1 MQLFKAFSI
10 GLIGLTLAACNDST
24 SNNRQSD
31 PRPKTGTGD
40 TTVPV
45 NTGTGGQVMNQTN
58 QAPTVG
64 VVSPVTVTA
73 GQYITGILDADDPNR
88 ATGDRISSIEFSTV
102 PSIISRQLVTA
113 TEGQSKHS
121 YSIFVPAGTTPQ
133 SLLGI
138 FTVTDSHG
146 LSTTTQFAITIQGTA
161 GQPAQSMTKEVCKQV
176 MPLIKTGDVGK
187 TLLTLGCQF
196 L

>member
-1 MQLFKAFSI
+1 MQLIKAVSI
-10 GLIGLTLAACNDST
+10 GFFGLAITACTDTT
-24 SNNRQSD
+24 SNNRQTD

-45 NTGTGGQVMNQTN
+45 NTNTGGQVMNQTN

-88 ATGDRISSIEFSTV
+88 ATGDRIASIEFSTV

-113 TEGQSKHS
+113 TEGQTKHS

-146 LSTTTQFAITIQGTA
+146 MATTTQFAITVQGTS
-161 GQPAQSMTKEVCKQV
+161 GQPTQSLTKEACGQII
-176 MPLIKTGDVGK
+176 PLVKTGDITK
-187 TLLTLGCQF
+187 TLLTLGCNF